1 MSRRILVVTAA
12 VLTLVAGCTSS
23 PEAPESEPPGAS
35 LVRDASAAL
44 RDVTSVRFDLRTQ
57 GALPGFPIRSIE
69 GVATRSGW
77 STGEVDMQLP
87 TERVQYEYE
96 LGHREGA
103 SSSGGSA
110 TSAVPEGSSA
120 EAARDTTVT
129 LTDSDDVMT
138 TSVVPERFTP
148 ANLLAGDGGLHDLLG
163 DATEL
168 STESREDIGDVPTY
182 RVSGTLPQADISELL
197 PGVPD
202 DVAVKF
208 WVTDNPERTLLRV
221 WLQVPPRKQNE
232 GATMIE
238 LGLSEHNQP
247 IEVSSSAPAPSS

>member
-1 MSRRILVVTAA
+1 MSRRILVVTASL
-12 VLTLVAGCTSS
+12 LTFVAGCTSS
-23 PEAPESEPPGAS
+23 PEAPDTEPPGAS

-44 RDVTSVRFDLRTQ
+44 RDVTSVHFDLSTQ

-77 STGEVDMQLP
+77 AMGEVDMQLP

-96 LGHREGA
+96 LGQREGA
-103 SSSGGSA
+103 SASGASA
-110 TSAVPEGSSA
+110 TSTVPDGSSA
-120 EAARDTTVT
+120 DAASDTTVT
-129 LTDSDDVMT
+129 LTDSDDVT
-138 TSVVPERFTP
+138 TTAVMPERFTP
-148 ANLLAGDGGLHDLLG
+148 AHLLARDGGLRDLLG

-221 WLQVPPRKQNE
+221 WLQVPPRRPNQ

-238 LGLSEHNQP
+238 LGLSEHNEP
-247 IEVSSSAPAPSS
+247 IDVSSTTPPPSS

>member
-1 MSRRILVVTAA
+1 MSRRILVVITA
-12 VLTLVAGCTSS
+12 VLLLVAGCTSS
-23 PEAPESEPPGAS
+23 PEAPESDPPGAS

-57 GALPGFPIRSIE
+57 GALAGFPIRSIE
-69 GVATRSGW
+69 GVATRAGW
-77 STGEVDMQLP
+77 ARGEVDLQLP
-87 TERVQYEYE
+87 DGRMQYEYE
-96 LGHREGA
+96 LGDRPETSPSGA
-103 SSSGGSA
+103 PTSTARDGGSA
-110 TSAVPEGSSA
+110 
-120 EAARDTTVT
+120 AAAHDRTVT
-129 LTDSDDVMT
+129 LTDADDVT
-138 TSVVPERFTP
+138 TTAVVPERFTP
-148 ANLLAGDGGLHDLLG
+148 QHLLARDGGLRDLLG

-221 WLQVPPRKQNE
+221 WLQVPPAKPNQ

-247 IEVSSSAPAPSS
+247 VEVSSTAATPTG

>member
-1 MSRRILVVTAA
+1 MSRRILVVTASLVA
-12 VLTLVAGCTSS
+12 LVAGCTSS

-35 LVRDASAAL
+35 LVRDASIAL
-44 RDVTSVRFDLRTQ
+44 RDVTSVRFDLHTQ
-57 GALPGFPIRSIE
+57 GALPGFPIRSLD

-77 STGEVDMQLP
+77 AAGEVDLQLP
-87 TERVQYEYE
+87 AERVQYEYE
-96 LGHREGA
+96 LGHRDGG
-103 SSSGGSA
+103 SSSGGSP
-110 TSAVPEGSSA
+110 TSAVPDGSSA
-120 EAARDTTVT
+120 EAAHDNTVT
-129 LTDSDDVMT
+129 LTDSDDVT
-138 TSVVPERFTP
+138 TTAVLPERFT
-148 ANLLAGDGGLHDLLG
+148 AKSLLARDGGLRDLLG

-168 STESREDIGDVPTY
+168 STESREDIEDVPTY

-197 PGVPD
+197 PGVTD

-221 WLQVPPRKQNE
+221 WLQVPPRRPNQ

-247 IEVSSSAPAPSS
+247 IDVSSTPPSPSS